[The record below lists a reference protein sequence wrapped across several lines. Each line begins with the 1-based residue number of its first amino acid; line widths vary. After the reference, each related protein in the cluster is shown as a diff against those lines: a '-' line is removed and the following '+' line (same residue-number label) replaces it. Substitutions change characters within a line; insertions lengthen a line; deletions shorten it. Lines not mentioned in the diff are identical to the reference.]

1 MFEYI
6 KGIVAE
12 STPAY
17 VVLETPSQIGYML
30 MVSVYTFESIQNRK
44 GTVSLFVH
52 EVIRE
57 DSWTL
62 YGFSTARERELFRLL
77 IGVSGVG
84 PGTAMLI
91 LSSITPADL
100 EAVIVS
106 GDSDRLKTVKG
117 IGGKTAQR
125 IIVDLKDKIKT
136 SDSTLSIQQGMS
148 AGQTGPVY
156 EEALAALKALGFQQ
170 AQSQKVLKR
179 IFDADPQVKIET
191 AVKKALA
198 MM

>member
-17 VVLETPSQIGYML
+17 IVLETPSQIGYML
-30 MVSVYTFESIQNRK
+30 MVSVYTFESIQNQQGVVK
-44 GTVSLFVH
+44 LFVH

-57 DSWTL
+57 DSCTL
-62 YGFSTARERELFRLL
+62 YGFSAARERELFRLL

-100 EAVIVS
+100 EAAIVS

-136 SDSTLSIQQGMS
+136 TDSTLSIQQGMS
-148 AGQTGPVY
+148 ASPAGPVY
-156 EEALAALKALGFQQ
+156 EEALAALLALGFQRV
-170 AQSQKVLKR
+170 QSQKVLKR
-179 IFDADPQVKIET
+179 ILDAEPQIKIET
-191 AVKKALA
+191 AVKKALS